1 MHSLLGL
8 GAPPLGR
15 DASPVPMEL
24 LNAARVEDLEQLP
37 LEDDPT
43 ADDEAGPAATAEG
56 ASAAVE
62 SEGPRRSPPVKRRP
76 NARLRMDDEES
87 VAVGQAVN
95 ELYETKRLSEAEVAA
110 RKVTLARLQ
119 RVMEQLFPNRQ
130 PQLQLFGSSVN
141 GFGVSGSDM
150 DMVLMLNDAKGG
162 NNNNNG
168 NANNNENPQAALVE
182 KVSAALSALQYPE
195 LLAIATAR
203 VPVVKFRDPS
213 TGLGCDICF
222 NNGLALRNSG
232 LLATYSGL
240 DPRVRPLAFAVKHWA
255 KNRRV
260 NTTFE
265 GTLSSYA
272 YVLMVIQFLQCRRP
286 PVVPV
291 LQEMTAGAL
300 RGRNR
305 RKVMVSGFDTYYYSN
320 LEDRRLVE
328 FGAKNTENVGRLLFE
343 FFMFYGFYFQFKDK
357 VISPRTGRTL
367 TKEEK
372 GWTQPVD
379 KANKSNYWFCLED
392 PFEVTHNLGRTVDK
406 GSLFNLRYEFRR
418 AASILAGAFPW
429 EEAYKGDKPRGTL
442 LEMLMTPF
450 SKLEKSVKL

>member
-1 MHSLLGL
+1 MEMQLHSLLGL
-8 GAPPLGR
+8 NVVAPSAMG
-15 DASPVPMEL
+15 SPAVPVEL
-24 LNAARVEDLEQLP
+24 LNAARAEDLEQMP
-37 LEDDPT
+37 L
-43 ADDEAGPAATAEG
+43 DDELATEEETSAVAEG
-56 ASAAVE
+56 AAPEPAASPEARRGGNRGRSPAEKRRGGKLRMAAAESERVSQAVE
-62 SEGPRRSPPVKRRP
+62 
-76 NARLRMDDEES
+76 ALY
-87 VAVGQAVN
+87 QA
-95 ELYETKRLSEAEVAA
+95 KRLTEEETAA
-110 RKVTLARLQ
+110 RRATLARLQ
-119 RVMEQLFPNRQ
+119 RVMEGVFPELR
-130 PQLQLFGSSVN
+130 PELHLFGSSVN
-141 GFGVSGSDM
+141 GFGVSGCDM
-150 DMVLMLNDAKGG
+150 DMVLMVEGP
-162 NNNNNG
+162 
-168 NANNNENPQAALVE
+168 PQTELVERVAAALT
-182 KVSAALSALQYPE
+182 ALQYPE

-203 VPVVKFRDPS
+203 VPVVKFRDPA

-232 LLATYSGL
+232 LLATYSAL
-240 DPRVRPLAFAVKHWA
+240 DPRVRPLAFAVKQWA

-291 LQEMTAGAL
+291 LQDMTGGAL

-305 RKVMVSGFDTYYYSN
+305 RKVMVSGFDTYYYAS
-320 LEDRRLVE
+320 LDDKRLIE
-328 FGAKNTENVGRLLFE
+328 FGAKNGENVGRLLFE
-343 FFMFYGFYFQFKDK
+343 FFMFYGFLFHFKDK

-367 TKEEK
+367 SKEEK
-372 GWTQPVD
+372 GWTKPVD

-429 EEAYKGDKPRGTL
+429 EEASKDKPRGTV

>member
-1 MHSLLGL
+1 MAAAESERVSQAVEALYQAKRLT
-8 GAPPLGR
+8 
-15 DASPVPMEL
+15 EEET
-24 LNAARVEDLEQLP
+24 AARR
-37 LEDDPT
+37 
-43 ADDEAGPAATAEG
+43 A
-56 ASAAVE
+56 
-62 SEGPRRSPPVKRRP
+62 
-76 NARLRMDDEES
+76 
-87 VAVGQAVN
+87 
-95 ELYETKRLSEAEVAA
+95 
-110 RKVTLARLQ
+110 TLARLQ
-119 RVMEQLFPNRQ
+119 RVMEGVFPELR
-130 PQLQLFGSSVN
+130 PELHLFGSSVN
-141 GFGVSGSDM
+141 GFGVSGCDM
-150 DMVLMLNDAKGG
+150 DMVLMVEGP
-162 NNNNNG
+162 
-168 NANNNENPQAALVE
+168 PQTELVERVAAALT
-182 KVSAALSALQYPE
+182 ALQYPE

-203 VPVVKFRDPS
+203 VPVVKFRDPA

-232 LLATYSGL
+232 LLATYSAL
-240 DPRVRPLAFAVKHWA
+240 DPRVRPLAFAVKQWA

-291 LQEMTAGAL
+291 LQDMTGGAL

-305 RKVMVSGFDTYYYSN
+305 RKVMVSGFDTYYYAS
-320 LEDRRLVE
+320 LDDKRLIE
-328 FGAKNTENVGRLLFE
+328 FGAKNGENVGRLLFE
-343 FFMFYGFYFQFKDK
+343 FFMFYGFLFHFKDK

-367 TKEEK
+367 SKEEK
-372 GWTQPVD
+372 GWTKPVD

-429 EEAYKGDKPRGTL
+429 EEATKDKPRGTV